1 MSRGRKPR
9 AGRPEPSREQLMA
22 AAIDCFARLG
32 YQGTTIDRIARDAG
46 VTKGAVYYH
55 FRDKEEL
62 LFEAVK
68 DRIGGFE
75 QHVLE
80 KVKVTPA
87 PDALTRLREVVD
99 ACFFHATVSNHRRFI
114 MTLMIEALD
123 TNPRLSAEFR
133 DILRRMRTFLTT
145 VVQRG
150 WELGLVQS
158 SIPEAFGGYG
168 DARSAV
174 TSALILEEL
183 AYGDLALALHLVAP
197 RLLTIPLLVTGTE
210 EQRKR
215 WLPRFAEPEFTVG
228 TAAFVEPRWDFDATS
243 LATRAER
250 QGGGYVL
257 TGQKCLVPL
266 AARAEAVLVYA
277 AAPDGLAA
285 FVVERGAPGLT
296 VGERE
301 KNMGIKALDT
311 HPLTLEG
318 VRVPAAARLGGEG
331 ANLQPLVDASR
342 IAVAALAVG
351 VARAAFDYARDYAK
365 EPRAF
370 GVAIA
375 QKQAIAFKLADMAI
389 EIDSMRLLTW
399 EAAWKLD
406 SGRPATR
413 EAVLVKQYG
422 SQSALNITD
431 NAVQVLGG
439 HGYIR
444 EHPVELWLRNA
455 RGLATFDGLA
465 VV

>member
-1 MSRGRKPR
+1 MVNFKPTDEQELIR
-9 AGRPEPSREQLMA
+9 ETIAG
-22 AAIDCFARLG
+22 FAREVL
-32 YQGTTIDRIARDAG
+32 RPAAREADE
-46 VTKGAVYYH
+46 KNAVP
-55 FRDKEEL
+55 E
-62 LFEAVK
+62 
-68 DRIGGFE
+68 
-75 QHVLE
+75 
-80 KVKVTPA
+80 
-87 PDALTRLREVVD
+87 
-99 ACFFHATVSNHRRFI
+99 
-114 MTLMIEALD
+114 
-123 TNPRLSAEFR
+123 
-133 DILRRMRTFLTT
+133 T

-150 WELGLVQS
+150 WDLGLVQS
-158 SIPEAFGGYG
+158 AIPEALGGYG

-183 AYGDLALALHLVAP
+183 GYGDLALALHLLVP
-197 RLLTIPLLVTGTE
+197 RLLTIPLLVAGTE

-215 WLPRFAEPEFTVG
+215 WLPRFAGPEFTVG

-250 QGGGYVL
+250 QGGGYL
-257 TGQKCLVPL
+257 LSGQKCLVPL
-266 AARAEAVLVYA
+266 AARAEAILVYA

-331 ANLQPLVDASR
+331 ANLQPFVDASR
-342 IAVAALAVG
+342 IAVAA
-351 VARAAFDYARDYAK
+351 
-365 EPRAF
+365 RAF

-413 EAVLVKQYG
+413 EAVLVKQYA

-455 RGLATFDGLA
+455 RGFATFDGLA
-465 VV
+465 IV